1 MSKADSN
8 QYTAWPTTPGT
19 AATLDGTTTT
29 TGGIVIPLLGYK
41 AIGIA
46 ETWDGTLTA
55 TLTLEV
61 SLNYDRRNPS
71 AARWITITDPSIL
84 TWLSTDPTASP
95 AGGKPAG
102 VAGSGYLAIGNTQ
115 LPCAAI
121 RWTAARTAGSGN
133 YYLDIVQITN

>member
-1 MSKADSN
+1 MKTDSN
-8 QYTAWPTTPGT
+8 QYTAWPLTPGA

-29 TGGIVIPLLGYK
+29 TGGIVIPLLGYRSL
-41 AIGIA
+41 GIA

-71 AARWITITDPSIL
+71 AARWITITDPSITAFL
-84 TWLSTDPTASP
+84 TSDPTASP
-95 AGGKPAG
+95 PGGKPAG
-102 VAGSGYLAIGNTQ
+102 APGSAYLAIGNHQ
-115 LPCAAI
+115 LPCAAV

-133 YYLDIVQITN
+133 YYLDIVVVTQ